1 MNDIFQIYINVM
13 NNDLKWIKNDN
24 NTQYIMTMIQI

>member
-24 NTQYIMTMIQI
+24 NTQYIIAMIQI